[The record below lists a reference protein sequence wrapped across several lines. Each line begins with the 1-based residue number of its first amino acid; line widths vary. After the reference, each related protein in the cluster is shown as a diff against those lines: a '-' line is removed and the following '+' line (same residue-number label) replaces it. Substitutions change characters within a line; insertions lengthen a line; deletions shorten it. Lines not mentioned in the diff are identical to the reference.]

1 MGLTLTIRCLRKI
14 VTIGNLLEVS
24 LLGINYAIRR
34 IFELGVHNLV
44 YGSSVNNN

>member
-1 MGLTLTIRCLRKI
+1 MIRCLRKI

-24 LLGINYAIRR
+24 LLGNYAIRR

-44 YGSSVNNN
+44 YGSSVSNNWITK